1 MTTAVCFDL
10 DGTLVRY
17 ERPFPE
23 LLDDALTEHLE
34 AVGDDATDV
43 YREAFFDAFEA
54 LDPDPYE
61 AGMRAV
67 LAADAVGGDDADAPA
82 VVETLRAREFEHASV
97 SGAARDCLDELAADD
112 EVRPALVTDGVGD
125 WQRAKLERVGLADAF
140 DEVIV
145 SYDVGGHKID
155 GAPYDAVRERIAA
168 DEYVMVGDDYE
179 GDVEAAREAGFVP
192 IHYEDDGNDLFAVLR
207 AML

>member
-10 DGTLVRY
+10 DGRLVQY
-17 ERPFPE
+17 EPPFPE
-23 LLDDALTEHLE
+23 FLGDALTEHVETAPDGLI
-34 AVGDDATDV
+34 DA
-43 YREAFFDAFEA
+43 YSEAFFDTFEA
-54 LDPDPYE
+54 LEPDPYE

-67 LAADAVGGDDADAPA
+67 LAADGVGGHDADASA
-82 VVETLRAREFEHASV
+82 VVDALREREFESASV
-97 SGAARDCLDELAADD
+97 SDAARDCLDELAADD
-112 EVRPALVTDGVGD
+112 DVRLALVTDGVGD

-145 SYDVGGHKID
+145 SYDVGGHKAD
-155 GAPYDAVRERIAA
+155 GAPYDAVRERIDA

-192 IHYEDDGNDLFAVLR
+192 IHYEDDENDLFAVLR